1 MYLRDPDQACFIQQ
15 IQKEK
20 KSLLV
25 SIVMQLLAGNEFKE
39 ILGLLTNN
47 ISFSADEPLIAAVI
61 PRPIFYLIHFIN
73 F

>member
-1 MYLRDPDQACFIQQ
+1 M
-15 IQKEK
+15 
-20 KSLLV
+20 
-25 SIVMQLLAGNEFKE
+25 VMQLLAGNEFKE

-47 ISFSADEPLIAAVI
+47 ISFSADEPLTAAVI